1 MKSTDE
7 IKRLAKKIRIKTST
21 VTRERILSDAEAA
34 LMSSMEK
41 GREVLEPGLSIWR
54 TIMKSRITKIA
65 ACVAIIM
72 SILAGANHLGLQ
84 VRATAPVFADMI
96 EQISKAHCVTCKI
109 TTYTEHAELSTS
121 ELIVNESGV
130 TRYVGSR
137 GGVSVYDRRS
147 GKELR
152 LDQKAKKALL
162 IYKVGRDKGNGLIN
176 YLDWLSNLHEQ
187 SGQFKGQEEID
198 GRIVNVFVVEQ
209 DWRATIRTNTIWVDP
224 ETDLPVRVQQVDM
237 PDPNEGIMVPEMSLH
252 EGDFGGEGDAC
263 WGISIGG
270 EGVQRRRTTVWSEF
284 VWNPDL
290 DESLFSL
297 EPPEDYFV
305 EEVMYDVS
313 DRGENGLIDAFIF
326 WTEMSGGVFPSEI
339 DDLGD
344 PNKVKPML
352 VEKFD
357 RDGDPKEE
365 LDRAMQQMNLV
376 LKGLWF
382 TQKYKVQGN
391 WHYCGHGVRLG
402 DTERPVCWWKPQDS
416 PDYRVVYGD
425 LSLRDMPAVPE
436 PREQE

>member
-1 MKSTDE
+1 MKSADE
-7 IKRLAKKIRIKTST
+7 IERLAKKIRIKTSA

-34 LMSSMEK
+34 LMSSMRK
-41 GREVLEPGLSIWR
+41 GREVLEPDLSVWR

-65 ACVAIIM
+65 ACAAIII
-72 SILAGANHLGLQ
+72 SILAGANYLGLQ
-84 VRATAPVFADMI
+84 VRVTAPVFADMI
-96 EQISKAHCVTCKI
+96 EQISKAHCVTCKK

-121 ELIVNESGV
+121 ELMVNESGV

-152 LDQKAKKALL
+152 LDPKAKKALL

-176 YLDWLSNLHEQ
+176 YLDWLSNLHEK

-198 GRIVNVFVVEQ
+198 GKIVNVFAVEH

-237 PDPNEGIMVPEMSLH
+237 PDPNEGITVPEMSLH
-252 EGDFGGEGDAC
+252 EGDFGGEGDAW

-270 EGVQRRRTTVWSEF
+270 DGVQRKRTIVWSDF

-290 DESLFSL
+290 DESL
-297 EPPEDYFV
+297 
-305 EEVMYDVS
+305 
-313 DRGENGLIDAFIF
+313 
-326 WTEMSGGVFPSEI
+326 TEMSGGVFPSEI

-365 LDRAMQQMNLV
+365 LDRAMQQINLV

-382 TQKYKVQGN
+382 AQKYKVQGN
-391 WHYCGHGVRLG
+391 WHYCGDGVRLG

-416 PDYRVVYGD
+416 PNYRVVYGD
-425 LSLRDMPAVPE
+425 LSIGDSPVAPTE
-436 PREQE
+436 